1 MRRGQ
6 GHGDHSVAVLTDV
19 DVVDQPELVDVDR
32 DFRVVDRLERV
43 DDGRLEVAAGPAL
56 PLLLLAGEEAGKI
69 VALALELRSHT
80 GARRR
85 SDVRHFFRL
94 DLALLVHHP
103 KIRFTCSI
111 PRTKASMSELS
122 LCAAKLARAVASTP
136 SQRIKGCA
144 QWWPARTAT
153 PASSNMV
160 AVSCACTPSTLKLT
174 IPAESSG
181 P

>member
-1 MRRGQ
+1 EKAGQIILLAVELGSHVGAGRRGRRI
-6 GHGDHSVAVLTDV
+6 D
-19 DVVDQPELVDVDR
+19 
-32 DFRVVDRLERV
+32 
-43 DDGRLEVAAGPAL
+43 
-56 PLLLLAGEEAGKI
+56 LL
-69 VALALELRSHT
+69 
-80 GARRR
+80 
-85 SDVRHFFRL
+85 RL
-94 DLALLVHHP
+94 DLLFAVHAE
-103 KIRFTCSI
+103 KIRFTCSM

-144 QWWPARTAT
+144 QWCPARTAT

-174 IPAESSG
+174 IPALSSG